1 MKKQL
6 QGKITSLKMKN
17 TAVVEVRISKEHSI
31 YKKRFNFDK
40 KYKAHLEG
48 GDFQEGDKVIIEE
61 TRPISKEKHWKII
74 SKLS

>member
-17 TAVVEVRISKEHSI
+17 TAVVEVREVKEHPI

-61 TRPISKEKHWKII
+61 TRPISKEKHWKVLR
-74 SKLS
+74 KV